1 MIVDVV
7 NPRGSYDMNSLLVD
21 PNRWASFSSIQLI
34 LLHTSILFIY
44 DATLLGLGHFPSHC
58 DDHPSP
64 KDDNLVRLNPMESS
78 PAASAV
84 LVLYGERL
92 D

>member
-1 MIVDVV
+1 
-7 NPRGSYDMNSLLVD
+7 MNSLLVD

-64 KDDNLVRLNPMESS
+64 KDDNLVRLKTMESS
-78 PAASAV
+78 QRLLS
-84 LVLYGERL
+84 LYSMAKGWIERPPPL
-92 D
+92 S

>member
-1 MIVDVV
+1 
-7 NPRGSYDMNSLLVD
+7 MNSLLVD
-21 PNRWASFSSIQLI
+21 LNRWASFSSIQLI

-64 KDDNLVRLNPMESS
+64 KDDNLVRLKTMESS
-78 PAASAV
+78 QRLLS
-84 LVLYGERL
+84 LYSMAKGWIERPPPL
-92 D
+92 S